1 LAIIQRIA
9 PTALDAK
16 NLEMV
21 LTVFSLAISISR
33 RISARIALSRET
45 MSFVSFALA
54 KWGEPKRHEPRR
66 VCRRPFRLSHA
77 AMAGSPNIA

>member
-33 RISARIALSRET
+33 RISARIALSGKRL
-45 MSFVSFALA
+45 SFVSFALA
-54 KWGEPKRHEPRR
+54 KWGEPKRHTADRDPALAQ
-66 VCRRPFRLSHA
+66 PQRLPPA
-77 AMAGSPNIA
+77 APLGY